1 MTADVHERDQ
11 VNTPALQRRTL
22 LILLLS
28 AIPAGSAS
36 SATFPT
42 ATLLA
47 DEVTGNATL
56 AGVAGV
62 GATLGAA
69 LTAVPLARRM
79 AARGRR
85 PGLRAAYGLA
95 AIGGLLGV
103 IAAIA
108 EIYLLII
115 VAMICIGASSAAN
128 LAARFAAVDL
138 VDEERRA
145 RMLGFLVWGT
155 MFGSVAGPFLGLD
168 LGGRLALSV
177 GLPELAGPYM
187 FATIGLTFASL
198 SIERFLRPDPLVV
211 IDGLTD
217 PDSVEG
223 RRGVGAAFQRIFETP
238 DARLAVGAMAIGHAV
253 MVGIMTMTPLHMKNG
268 EHELRI
274 IGLVISLH
282 VVGMYAFSPLVG
294 WLVDKAGPKPMIG
307 AAGLISFAGSQF
319 AGNTASHES
328 AGVFIGLFL
337 VGLGWSFGLIS
348 GSSLLTSTF
357 DPSERVVIQG
367 AADLSMA
374 VLAVAAGLGAGAVVA
389 LRNYHDLGLVGGGIA
404 LIITAATIWSL
415 FRDRGDRSDPTPA
428 V

>member
-1 MTADVHERDQ
+1 MTTEVRDQ
-11 VNTPALQRRTL
+11 TVNTAELQRRTL

-28 AIPAGSAS
+28 AIPAGAAT

-47 DEVTGNATL
+47 DDITGSATL

-62 GATLGAA
+62 GATLGSA
-69 LTAVPLARRM
+69 LVSVPLARRM

-85 PGLRAAYGLA
+85 PGLRAAYTLA
-95 AIGGLLGV
+95 AIGGVLGV

-108 EIYLLII
+108 SIYVLII
-115 VAMICIGASSAAN
+115 VAMVCIGASSAAN

-155 MFGSVAGPFLGLD
+155 LFGSVSGPFLGLD
-168 LGGRLALSV
+168 LGGRLAVSV
-177 GLPELAGPYM
+177 GLPELAGPYL
-187 FATIGLTFASL
+187 FATICLTFASIA
-198 SIERFLRPDPLVV
+198 IERFLRPDPLVV

-217 PDSVEG
+217 PESVKG
-223 RRGVGAAFQRIFETP
+223 RRGVVSAFRRIFETP

-268 EHELRI
+268 EHEFRI

-282 VVGMYAFSPLVG
+282 VVGMYFFSPLVG
-294 WLVDKAGPKPMIG
+294 WLVDKTGPKPMIG
-307 AAGLISFAGSQF
+307 AAGLISFAGSQV
-319 AGNTASHES
+319 AAQTPSHES
-328 AGVFIGLFL
+328 IGVFIGLFL
-337 VGLGWSFGLIS
+337 IGLGWSFGLIS
-348 GSSLLTSTF
+348 GSSLLTSSF

-367 AADLSMA
+367 AADLSMS
-374 VLAVAAGLGAGAVVA
+374 VLAVAAGLGAGGVVA
-389 LRNYHDLGLVGGGIA
+389 LRNYHDLGQIGGAIA
-404 LIITAATIWSL
+404 LLITIATIWSL
-415 FRDRGDRSDPTPA
+415 FRDRSAPTPA